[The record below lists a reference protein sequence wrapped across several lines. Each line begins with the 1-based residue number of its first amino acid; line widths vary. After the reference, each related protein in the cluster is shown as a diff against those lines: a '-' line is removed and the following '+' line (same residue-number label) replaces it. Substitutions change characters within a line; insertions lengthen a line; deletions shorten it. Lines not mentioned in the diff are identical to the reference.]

1 MLPTNIRKDPSNAIL
16 SSRICQ
22 SGLIIVIVLLALSI
36 EFVSSFTVSPQ
47 TRPLDT
53 VTTTTTRHLRRT
65 NALPNLL
72 LLHDNNNH
80 DDDGTAT
87 SSETSLLVSSSLIPP
102 ESSQPSLIHW
112 DELLLAKYPIY
123 CDPDDDECLL
133 IQQEQQHGPLTTT
146 TTTHQ
151 GISPV
156 DWAWLSASLISAVA
170 AFAVLLQI
178 SGPGSWRYYLAGGTC
193 ASVSHI
199 LPVPIDVVKT
209 RKQVDPVIAQMSFGS
224 ALRQILQSEG
234 HGALWNGLGPTAVG
248 YLLEGALKFGVYEVL
263 KPIVAPALAVLA
275 SRTHLTMI
283 QSKWI
288 SYAVSAA
295 ISGVAASLLLCPMEA
310 LRIRMVANPD
320 KKASWLKQGYRFLC
334 EEGVGGFA
342 KGIVPMLYKQVPY
355 TMTKNVSFDFITKY
369 SYSTLLLQT
378 GAVGSLA
385 TTTVPFIAAALTSIL
400 SCITSQPGD
409 MLLSL
414 VNAKTGD
421 RRRTR
426 DIVHDILRSERG
438 ISGFFVGVKTRFLHV
453 GVTVT
458 LQLLI
463 YDLVK
468 RLCGVAATGMA

>member
-1 MLPTNIRKDPSNAIL
+1 
-16 SSRICQ
+16 
-22 SGLIIVIVLLALSI
+22 
-36 EFVSSFTVSPQ
+36 
-47 TRPLDT
+47 
-53 VTTTTTRHLRRT
+53 
-65 NALPNLL
+65 
-72 LLHDNNNH
+72 
-80 DDDGTAT
+80 
-87 SSETSLLVSSSLIPP
+87 
-102 ESSQPSLIHW
+102 
-112 DELLLAKYPIY
+112 LAKYPIY

-133 IQQEQQHGPLTTT
+133 IQQEQQQHEPLTV
-146 TTTHQ
+146 HK

-156 DWAWLSASLISAVA
+156 DWAWLSVSFMSAVA
-170 AFAVLLQI
+170 VFAVLLQI

-209 RKQVDPVIAQMSFGS
+209 RKQVDPAIAQMSFGS
-224 ALRQILQSEG
+224 ALRQILRSEG
-234 HGALWNGLGPTAVG
+234 HGALWNGLGPTAMG
-248 YLLEGALKFGVYEVL
+248 YLFEGALKFGVYEVL
-263 KPIVAPALAVLA
+263 KPIVAPALTILA
-275 SRTHLTMI
+275 SRTQVTMI

-288 SYAVSAA
+288 SYSVSAA
-295 ISGVAASLLLCPMEA
+295 ISGVAAAILLCPMEA

-320 KKASWLKQGYRFLC
+320 KKASWLTQGYRFLC

-355 TMTKNVSFDFITKY
+355 TVTKNVSFDFITKY
-369 SYSTLLLQT
+369 SYSALLSQT

-385 TTTVPFIAAALTSIL
+385 STAVPFIAAALTSIL

-426 DIVHDILRSERG
+426 DIVHDMLRSERG
-438 ISGFFVGVKTRFLHV
+438 IRGFFVGIKTRFLHV